1 MRTKS
6 VDAKDADD
14 ELSAD
19 TILADAEREELEQ
32 LRAERDARMA
42 RDKAIEEAQKKESAS
57 ITMDLPPAAGK
68 GIQVA
73 GKTYFHGKSYQVSN
87 DLKWVLEEAQRR
99 CWSHE
104 ASLHESENKGRRPT
118 HRSI

>member
-6 VDAKDADD
+6 VDAG
-14 ELSAD
+14 EISPE
-19 TILADAEREELEQ
+19 TILDDAEREELEL
-32 LRAERDARMA
+32 LRSERDARIA
-42 RDKAIEEAQKKESAS
+42 RDKAIEEAQKVEATSV
-57 ITMDLPPAAGK
+57 TVDLPPAG
-68 GIQVA
+68 GNSIRVA
-73 GKTYFHGKSYQVSN
+73 GKSYFHGKSYQVSN

-104 ASLHESENKGRRPT
+104 SSLHESENKGRRPT